1 MKETFFQICIIF
13 SILLIV
19 FNVSIVFVNA
29 IDVFGSEVESGIAI
43 EGDDTSD
50 NIFHKLTGYSEGAQ
64 GIWTVILGVSG
75 ILSIG
80 VAILMHSAVPVG
92 VWIFSEVF
100 WTSYTALIGIVN
112 INNIFTSEPL
122 SYFLLIFTVGLLF
135 VWMGALAGM
144 FSGSG

>member
-1 MKETFFQICIIF
+1 MRETFFQICIIF
-13 SILLIV
+13 AILLIV
-19 FNVSIVFVNA
+19 FNTSIVFVNA
-29 IDVFGSEVESGIAI
+29 LDVFGSEVEAGIDIESG
-43 EGDDTSD
+43 DTSD
-50 NIFHKLTGYSEGAQ
+50 NVFTKITGLTGGAQ
-64 GIWTVILGVSG
+64 SIWVTVLSITGIM
-75 ILSIG
+75 SIG

-92 VWIFSEVF
+92 VWIFSSVF
-100 WTSYTALIGIVN
+100 WTSYTGLIGVIN